1 MCFVTGSSRTL
12 PKPPKPKLVGLG
24 SGTSATASSRKSSN
38 TSSNSSHSCSG
49 CSSCCGENEKYEISQ
64 EALNEI
70 AAFGTFLEQF
80 HERQQ
85 SQSQTSSKTSPTS
98 TTSSS
103 TNISH
108 KPPIQHRKANNSK
121 TLERQQKIQDNWMKK
136 NEEEKTNKLNHYS
149 WNFMSFHY
157 STL

>member
-1 MCFVTGSSRTL
+1 ME
-12 PKPPKPKLVGLG
+12 LG
-24 SGTSATASSRKSSN
+24 SGASSTASSRKSSN

-121 TLERQQKIQDNWMKK
+121 TLERQQKIQDN
-136 NEEEKTNKLNHYS
+136 
-149 WNFMSFHY
+149 
-157 STL
+157 